1 MNRSTSTTTPVSPP
15 PPASKSK
22 EGGDDDQDEV
32 TFVSETLGTPNK
44 LTSVYPEIPSPAAD
58 KGGHSTQGS
67 PSGRK
72 ERQRQLDSPLNEV
85 SKKVEKKEEKQQD
98 TGILA
103 DVAKK
108 RGKKRARTLTKSGE
122 EDEGEITATKL
133 EDVRCGSGSG
143 SGSGSPSKNVEKTI
157 EVRFLV
163 HKLTGRSHASV
174 STRCAIEEQPQGYA
188 WG

>member
-1 MNRSTSTTTPVSPP
+1 MNRSTSTTTPVSPA

-22 EGGDDDQDEV
+22 EGGDGDQDEV

-44 LTSVYPEIPSPAAD
+44 LTSVFPEIPSLAVD

-67 PSGRK
+67 PS
-72 ERQRQLDSPLNEV
+72 V
-85 SKKVEKKEEKQQD
+85 SKKVGKKEEKHQD

-122 EDEGEITATKL
+122 EEGEISADLKAATKL
-133 EDVRCGSGSG
+133 EDVRCCSGSGSG
-143 SGSGSPSKNVEKTI
+143 SGSGSPSKKFVFPARSCDFLASHLTPLAPLLCVEKRI
-157 EVRFLV
+157 EVTFLV
-163 HKLTGRSHASV
+163 DKLSGRPYAFV
-174 STRCAIEEQPQGYA
+174 ST
-188 WG
+188 

>member
-1 MNRSTSTTTPVSPP
+1 MLEVRLTRINRSTSTTTPVSSP

-22 EGGDDDQDEV
+22 EGGDDDQDEF

-72 ERQRQLDSPLNEV
+72 GRQRQLDSPLNEV

-122 EDEGEITATKL
+122 EDEREISADLKAATKL

-143 SGSGSPSKNVEKTI
+143 SGSGSPSKKVS
-157 EVRFLV
+157 FYPPLSY
-163 HKLTGRSHASV
+163 LTNNIG
-174 STRCAIEEQPQGYA
+174 
-188 WG
+188 